1 MWLAL
6 WFEFGIVSP
15 TLRLLQQSGGIPAVI
30 VGLGSIEQAHK
41 PDEFIEINQIARCES
56 FMQRLLDEV
65 SAG

>member
-30 VGLGSIEQAHK
+30 VGLGSIEQARK
-41 PDEFIEINQIARCES
+41 PDEFIEINQIARFES

-65 SAG
+65 RAG

>member
-1 MWLAL
+1 MCLAL

-41 PDEFIEINQIARCES
+41 PDEFIEINQIARFES

-65 SAG
+65 RAG

>member
-41 PDEFIEINQIARCES
+41 PDEFIEINQIARFES

-65 SAG
+65 RAG

>member
-15 TLRLLQQSGGIPAVI
+15 TPRRLQQSGGIPAVI

-41 PDEFIEINQIARCES
+41 PDEFIEINQIARFES

-65 SAG
+65 RAG

>member
-41 PDEFIEINQIARCES
+41 PDEFIEINQIARFES